1 MTLKNDVRFE
11 EKLICFFFLNNKNFV
26 NFDPRTQKS
35 QKFALYLVPFLQSM

>member
-11 EKLICFFFLNNKNFV
+11 EKPICFFKKNDKNFV

-35 QKFALYLVPFLQSM
+35 QKFALYQFPFLQSM

>member
-26 NFDPRTQKS
+26 NFDPRTQK
-35 QKFALYLVPFLQSM
+35 FALYLVPFLQSM